1 MLILKAHPKVFDSI
15 DTLPAKHYKQVV
27 SALFSLLKQ
36 PQAHDV
42 ANLHGYDNLKRKDV
56 GEYRIVFEHDSTTL
70 YVWAIGKRNDSA
82 VYKMLKG
89 IF

>member
-1 MLILKAHPKVFDSI
+1 MLILQAHPKVFDSI

-36 PQAHDV
+36 PHANDV
-42 ANLHGYDNLKRKDV
+42 AYLQGYDNLKRKDV

-70 YVWAIGKRNDSA
+70 YVWAIGKRNDST
-82 VYKMLKG
+82 VYKILRRK
-89 IF
+89 I